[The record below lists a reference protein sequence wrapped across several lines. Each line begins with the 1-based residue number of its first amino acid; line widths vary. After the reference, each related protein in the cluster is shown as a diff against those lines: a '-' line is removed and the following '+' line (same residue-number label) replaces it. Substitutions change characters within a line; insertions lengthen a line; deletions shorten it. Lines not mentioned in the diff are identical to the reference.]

1 MNKDNWKELQEYLPL
16 FFELNLDMS
25 FLFITEIGYEKG
37 IIDATIPVR
46 NFLKRNNLHNYETQ
60 GQGQKENGATLDA
73 KLILP
78 TGTVDLE
85 CSLYRPKT
93 KKGDPRI
100 WFRKIKNYCEA
111 NSFIALA
118 TDKKIVYEFV
128 Q

>member
-78 TGTVDLE
+78 TETVDLE
-85 CSLYRPKT
+85 C
-93 KKGDPRI
+93 
-100 WFRKIKNYCEA
+100 
-111 NSFIALA
+111 
-118 TDKKIVYEFV
+118 
-128 Q
+128 